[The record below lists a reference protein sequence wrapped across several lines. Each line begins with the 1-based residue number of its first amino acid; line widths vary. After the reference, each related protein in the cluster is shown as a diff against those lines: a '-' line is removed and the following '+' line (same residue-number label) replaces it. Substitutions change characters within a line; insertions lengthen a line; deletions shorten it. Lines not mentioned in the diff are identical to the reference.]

1 MRSDFWFPLYERCR
15 AYLASPNSFRL
26 YFNDLLNTN
35 DADTRYGKE
44 SETRSSET
52 RPPHWPAD
60 PHNEE
65 KAEQQKQPQC
75 NHNQCET
82 QDILIV
88 TWERID
94 FAGRSF
100 SHFLLVGCLIVVV
113 SR

>member
-1 MRSDFWFPLYERCR
+1 MSHTHGMRTEMEPV
-15 AYLASPNSFRL
+15 ASRDT
-26 YFNDLLNTN
+26 NDLLNTN

-52 RPPHWPAD
+52 RPPHLPAD

>member
-1 MRSDFWFPLYERCR
+1 MSHTHGMRTEMEPV
-15 AYLASPNSFRL
+15 ASRDT
-26 YFNDLLNTN
+26 NDLLNTN

-60 PHNEE
+60 PYNEE

-82 QDILIV
+82 Q
-88 TWERID
+88 EQ
-94 FAGRSF
+94 
-100 SHFLLVGCLIVVV
+100 V
-113 SR
+113 SLSKEALGQRGD